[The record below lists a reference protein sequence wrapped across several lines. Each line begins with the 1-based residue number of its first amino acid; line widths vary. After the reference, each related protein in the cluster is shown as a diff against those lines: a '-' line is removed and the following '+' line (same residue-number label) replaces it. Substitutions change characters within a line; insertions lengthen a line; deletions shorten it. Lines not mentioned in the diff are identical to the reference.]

1 MGLLKTIGNAVGG
14 VVKVVSNV
22 GNAAVSAGAGTL
34 HDVFY
39 REYFESGSMAG
50 NIVMKRGER
59 ILDGKKDNSNI
70 GSNANVINSG
80 ALVDVQVNQ
89 CMIIIENGAI
99 VEMCTEPGRYVFDN
113 STAPSFFCGNNK
125 GFGAAFE
132 EAKQRFLNGGG
143 RVSTQRIYYINMGKI
158 WEPILWGTGSIPFR
172 NCHRP
177 ATHTN
182 ALIDYI
188 TLRGHGTCEIK
199 IGDPLVFFVEIGSQL
214 TGGDNNGVI
223 RTEDAGIVKS
233 AKTAINGAVAKA
245 ISAYSN
251 EAELNYTQVGMYLDD
266 ITEKINLQLTTTL
279 GKKGFRVFEFLID
292 GSLQPSDEDMEKLNK
307 SFEQFKEAAFF
318 ATNQQDMANYNLQK
332 THIKNF
338 EGIGQNEG
346 IGGGMGMMGIGMG
359 MNAMGMGVGQ
369 VGNLQFQQ
377 PAQQPVQQPPVQQ
390 QPVTSA
396 PVPPAPPASPT
407 QESWTC
413 SCGAVNTGKFC
424 VNCGSTKPDAG
435 NHQQAANN
443 GWTCTCGAVNTGK
456 FCSECGQKKPTVKKY
471 KCDKC
476 GWMPP
481 DGKPVRFCP
490 ECGDVFNDA
499 DVIEE

>member
-1 MGLLKTIGNAVGG
+1 MGLLRTVGNAIGG
-14 VVKVVSNV
+14 AVKVVAGNV
-22 GNAAVSAGAGTL
+22 GTAALSAGAGTL

-59 ILDGKKDNSNI
+59 IMDGKKQNSNV
-70 GSNANVINSG
+70 GSNHNVISSG

-89 CMIIIENGAI
+89 CMIIVENGAI

-125 GFGAAFE
+125 GFGAAWE
-132 EAKQRFLNGGG
+132 EAKQRFINGGG

-172 NCHRP
+172 NCHKP
-177 ATHTN
+177 AAHTN

-199 IGDPLVFFVEIGSQL
+199 IGDPLVFFCEIGAQL
-214 TGGDNNGVI
+214 TGGDNNGII

-233 AKTAINGAVAKA
+233 AKTAINGAIAKA

-251 EAELNYTQVGMYLDD
+251 EVEINHSQVGMYLDD
-266 ITEKINLQLTTTL
+266 ITERINQQLATTL
-279 GKKGFRVFEFLID
+279 GKKGFKVFEFLID

-307 SFEQFKEAAFF
+307 SFEQYKEAAFF
-318 ATNQQDMANYNLQK
+318 ATSQQDMANYNLQK

-338 EGIGQNEG
+338 EGLGKNEG

-359 MNAMGMGVGQ
+359 MNQMGMGVGQ
-369 VGNLQFQQ
+369 VGNLQYQQ
-377 PAQQPVQQPPVQQ
+377 PQQPVQQA
-390 QPVTSA
+390 A
-396 PVPPAPPASPT
+396 PVAPVAPAQAG
-407 QESWTC
+407 WTC
-413 SCGAVNTGKFC
+413 ACGTANTGKFC
-424 VNCGSTKPDAG
+424 VNCGSTKPDA
-435 NHQQAANN
+435 NNQQQVANV
-443 GWTCTCGAVNTGK
+443 GWTCTCGATNTGK
-456 FCSECGQKKPTVKKY
+456 FCSECGQKKPVVKKY
-471 KCDKC
+471 QCDKC
-476 GWMPP
+476 GWKPA

-490 ECGDVFNDA
+490 ECGDVFNDD
-499 DVIEE
+499 DVIEG